1 MIIEWGQG
9 EMSMKMFAIVGL
21 VFAATSLA
29 ALAHEYRMD
38 VLHGP
43 YIEGSD
49 RSSNAAKLRLTLA
62 PAIVDHFRWRAR
74 NMIYLTSIIAC

>member
-9 EMSMKMFAIVGL
+9 KMTMKVIAIVGL
-21 VFAATSLA
+21 VFAATSVA
-29 ALAHEYRMD
+29 ALVHEYRMD

-49 RSSNAAKLRLTLA
+49 RSSNATMLRLTLA